1 MEGPVERQGRGVDG
15 EGDVRDVQA
24 CAAHRHGAHRRR
36 VRSRRPQAVG
46 AKGAVR
52 FRSSSTPPSAP
63 DAPAA
68 GKGAGGGYPHDD
80 ALCKWTGKR
89 AGKCADYDWGY
100 RQANGTWA
108 LMSSR
113 LFNYRNCTDFAAWAT
128 GLSWSSFRFP
138 PDRGHAAD
146 WNDYAGNAGLQVA
159 RAPAVGDIAGWE
171 APAPYGHVAIVVAV
185 NANGAVTT
193 VDYNGDGKGNYTVK
207 PNARADWYLR
217 RASGPTT
224 VNNPGPSA
232 TPTPT
237 PTPPPPSG
245 PQGGTQVVYG
255 LGSTGAVSH
264 LYYKPGIAGVGQ
276 SPLLTTPGT
285 ADIAAAPTADGQ
297 QVVYTLATDGRL
309 SEVYFRPTVAGT
321 LGQGLLGTLPG
332 VTRIAASRTT
342 TGEQVVYGLGTSGLI
357 TELYYKPAVAGTLG
371 KGPLATTPGTVD
383 IAAAPSV
390 SGHQVVYTLG
400 ADGGLYEVY
409 FRPGVAGTLGQ
420 GKLGTMPGVTRIA
433 AATTAAGEQV
443 VYGLTPSGAVTHL
456 YYKPTVA
463 GTLGQSGLITT
474 PGTVDI
480 ATAPSID
487 GHQVIYTLAADG
499 SLHEIYF
506 KPGVA
511 GTLGTG
517 RLGTLPGVKQ
527 IAATTSANSPIV
539 STAAAG
545 RPLPRRCRWS
555 PRPRSP
561 RPWA

>member
-1 MEGPVERQGRGVDG
+1 MAQLALAAATDGLQPGDSANVSVLMRKPGRCTLRLAGPGKLAAGPYTARLTKRYGAWTWKVPSSVKGGKWTAKVTCATSKRAQRTVTARIDVAFDPAGRKPL
-15 EGDVRDVQA
+15 A
-24 CAAHRHGAHRRR
+24 
-36 VRSRRPQAVG
+36 P
-46 AKGAVR
+46 KGAVR

-171 APAPYGHVAIVVAV
+171 APAPDGHVAIVVAV

-264 LYYKPGIAGVGQ
+264 LYYKPGIAGTLGQ

-321 LGQGLLGTLPG
+321 LGTGAARHAARGDADRGEPDDDRRAGRLRARHERADHGALLQTRGGRDAREGPAGHDARDGRHRRRAERQRPPGGLHAWCGRRAVRGLLPARRGRARSGRASSARCRASP
-332 VTRIAASRTT
+332 ASR
-342 TGEQVVYGLGTSGLI
+342 
-357 TELYYKPAVAGTLG
+357 
-371 KGPLATTPGTVD
+371 
-383 IAAAPSV
+383 
-390 SGHQVVYTLG
+390 
-400 ADGGLYEVY
+400 
-409 FRPGVAGTLGQ
+409 RP
-420 GKLGTMPGVTRIA
+420 P
-433 AATTAAGEQV
+433 
-443 VYGLTPSGAVTHL
+443 
-456 YYKPTVA
+456 
-463 GTLGQSGLITT
+463 
-474 PGTVDI
+474 
-480 ATAPSID
+480 
-487 GHQVIYTLAADG
+487 
-499 SLHEIYF
+499 
-506 KPGVA
+506 
-511 GTLGTG
+511 
-517 RLGTLPGVKQ
+517 
-527 IAATTSANSPIV
+527 
-539 STAAAG
+539 
-545 RPLPRRCRWS
+545 PRRASRSSTGS
-555 PRPRSP
+555 PPAGP
-561 RPWA
+561 